1 MRRQR
6 ALQLDATP
14 VQSANFRFRIVLKGN
29 RKVATDKTA
38 ERLVQT
44 LGFLHVKRER
54 GKALGKHFPFRM
66 ETFNT
71 VLARRTAK
79 NRQRRK
85 TRITPLTVGNFHD
98 HRLFQLVNAEYAVIK
113 RLRIAFDQVQIFRAV
128 GQTFKLFGYLR

>member
-29 RKVATDKTA
+29 RKVATDKRL
-38 ERLVQT
+38 ERPC
-44 LGFLHVKRER
+44 KRWVFCTSNESVAKR
-54 GKALGKHFPFRM
+54 SESTSRSAWRLSIRFSRA
-66 ETFNT
+66 
-71 VLARRTAK
+71 ARK